1 MQRLLRRKKGK
12 LSLEAKLKM
21 GLATATGMTH
31 LHQEN
36 ILHNVRTP
44 HTRTHGTHAGFD
56 LISEYGSCLCSYL
69 QDLATRNLLVM
80 KWQDGYDVKVS
91 DFGRHTPSLIESS
104 SSRRREVIVHI
115 PVFLGQAFPRSCKR
129 ASAPSPVRSSTN
141 ALPTLYPHTRHDRLI
156 YHSSSLRGQVDGTRG
171 PAPDRP
177 QVLHEI
183 GIVNFFN
190 FFSLQQSFIY

>member
-36 ILHNVRTP
+36 ILHNVRTA
-44 HTRTHGTHAGFD
+44 HTAHYAGFD

-91 DFGRHTPSLIESS
+91 DFGMHTPSLIESS
-104 SSRRREVIVHI
+104 SSR
-115 PVFLGQAFPRSCKR
+115 
-129 ASAPSPVRSSTN
+129 
-141 ALPTLYPHTRHDRLI
+141 
-156 YHSSSLRGQVDGTRG
+156 
-171 PAPDRP
+171 
-177 QVLHEI
+177 
-183 GIVNFFN
+183 
-190 FFSLQQSFIY
+190 